1 MLKPETIKVLVADDS
16 KTMRNALAG
25 MLKDFAYNVALAV
38 DGQDAIDK
46 YKEFRPNIIL
56 LDMNM
61 PKLDGLKVI
70 EFIRRR
76 LDDQDVLIIMVT
88 SERSQLIK
96 LQAFN
101 AGADDFL
108 NKPFDRAEL
117 LARVAVAAK
126 QVRLNNRLR
135 KAFKTIEQEIDL
147 VAELQGKLLPDSSPD
162 IDGVRIHSL
171 YKPSGR
177 ASGDYFDHFPIQEG
191 VLRAVVADVSG
202 HGARAAFIMGIVR
215 TLFRTTLTHYL
226 DLEETFDL
234 INNHLCHII
243 CKEDDFVT
251 ILAADIDLQE
261 RKLTYINAG
270 HCPGMLKSLV
280 GDGELVTLPPTASVV
295 GFFEMDYPPR
305 TIELPDRADLFVF
318 TDGFYD
324 WETAPG
330 EFLDFDAFWKISESM
345 IGTNGNFL
353 ENLMEKLQKC
363 SKIPCRFSD
372 DVSALWMRMEF
383 VREFFFKAQALPEV
397 GRTLAR
403 EAMSML
409 SRSIK
414 NEGVLY
420 DLDLALTEA
429 CANVVDHA
437 YKGSKTG
444 ELEIKLHVDS
454 YHFIAV
460 EVADWGKGFD
470 GVPLEIKSPDP
481 KAESGRG
488 MYIISKL
495 MDEFGIKKEQ
505 GKNIVFFRKN
515 IKKELWKVCL

>member
-16 KTMRNALAG
+16 KTMRDTLAG
-25 MLKDFAYNVALAV
+25 MLKDFAYEVAQAV

-46 YKEFRPNIIL
+46 YREFRPDIIL
-56 LDMNM
+56 LDLNM
-61 PKLDGLKVI
+61 PKLDGVRVI

-88 SERSQLIK
+88 SERSQEIK

-101 AGADDFL
+101 AGANDFL

-135 KAFKTIEQEIDL
+135 KAFRTIEQEIDL
-147 VAELQGKLLPDSSPD
+147 VAELQGKLLPSSSPD
-162 IDGVRIHSL
+162 IEGVQIHSL
-171 YKPSGR
+171 YKPSGK

-191 VLRAVVADVSG
+191 VLRAIVADVSG
-202 HGARAAFIMGIVR
+202 HGARAAFIMSIVR

-234 INNHLCHII
+234 LNNHLCHII

-251 ILAADIDLQE
+251 ILAADIDFQE

-270 HCPGMLKSLV
+270 HCPGMLKTF
-280 GDGELVTLPPTASVV
+280 DGELMTLSPTASVV

-305 TIELPDRADLFVF
+305 TVELPERADLFLF

-324 WETAPG
+324 WEVSPG
-330 EFLDFDAFWKISESM
+330 EFLDFDGFWEVSESLL
-345 IGTNGNFL
+345 GDSDNFL
-353 ENLMEKLQKC
+353 EDLMDEMQKL
-363 SKIPCRFSD
+363 SKIPCRFRD

-383 VREFFFKAQALPEV
+383 VREFFFKAKALPDV
-397 GRTLAR
+397 TRTLAR
-403 EAMSML
+403 EAMSVL
-409 SRSIK
+409 ARSIK
-414 NEGVLY
+414 SESDLY

-437 YKGSKTG
+437 YKGDEVG
-444 ELEIKLHVDS
+444 DLEIKLHVDS
-454 YHFIAV
+454 HHFIVV
-460 EVADWGKGFD
+460 EVADWGVGFD
-470 GVPLEIKSPDP
+470 GVPAEIKKPDP

-488 MYIISKL
+488 IYIISKL
-495 MDEFGIKKEQ
+495 MDEFGIKKQQ